1 MNKKGGFFDGI
12 FVMASLFVLAIII
25 ILIGAMSS
33 NIKDAMISDGDLTS
47 EGEVMLE
54 RSNEAI
60 EAFNGYFI
68 LIFIGYLVALVSLSI
83 FIRSFPVFALISI
96 ITTLV
101 TITLAGEMAKVW
113 QDLSATELSTQT
125 AQFSAINFM
134 MNHFGL
140 FMIVMFSILIISL
153 FAKARQSG
161 GATF

>member
-1 MNKKGGFFDGI
+1 MGFFDGI
-12 FVMASLFVLAIII
+12 FVMASLFVLALVI
-25 ILIGAMSS
+25 ILMGSMSV
-33 NIKDAMISDGDLTS
+33 NIKDSMISDGSLTS
-47 EGEVMLE
+47 EGEVILE

-60 EAFNGYFI
+60 ESFNGYFV
-68 LIFIGYLVALVSLSI
+68 LIFVGYLVALVSLSI

-96 ITTLV
+96 MTTLV

-113 QDLSATELSTQT
+113 QDMSATELSVQT
-125 AQFSAINFM
+125 SQFTAINFM

-153 FAKARQSG
+153 FAKARQAG